1 MRIVDSSRETQKSKE
16 LENIIVPLATK
27 RSATQENNSN
37 LLN

>member
-16 LENIIVPLATK
+16 LENIIVPLVTK
-27 RSATQENNSN
+27 RSATQENSSN